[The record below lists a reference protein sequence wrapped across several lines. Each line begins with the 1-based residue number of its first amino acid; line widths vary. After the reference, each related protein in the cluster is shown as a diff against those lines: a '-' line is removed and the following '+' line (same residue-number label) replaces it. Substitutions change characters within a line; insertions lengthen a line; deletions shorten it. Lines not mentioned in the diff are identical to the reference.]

1 MTPRPWLIWDKAA
14 YDRGLSRMGFARAAL
29 LFALLGITPA
39 VAADLPQASS
49 PSSLPTLAADPNAFS
64 PNWSGL
70 YVGGGISASFAKGV
84 KGAVGGEA
92 YAGYDRTFANNLVL
106 GVRASTGYAPYFVS
120 GSPFAGLSY
129 GLAEAKLGY
138 NMGQLTPYVVAGVG
152 VARELAWSGG
162 FANPTD
168 NLNSLFAGPGAAQT
182 FGAVGLGA
190 TYAITNNVKVG
201 IEARVYSPGAAV
213 GY

>member
-1 MTPRPWLIWDKAA
+1 
-14 YDRGLSRMGFARAAL
+14 MGFARAAL
-29 LFALLGITPA
+29 LLLALSASPA
-39 VAADLPQASS
+39 AAADPPQASAS
-49 PSSLPTLAADPNAFS
+49 SSLPTLAADPNAFS
-64 PNWSGL
+64 PDWTGL

-106 GVRASTGYAPYFVS
+106 GVRASTGYAPYFAS
-120 GSPFAGLSY
+120 GSPFNSLAY
-129 GLAEAKLGY
+129 GFAEAKVGY
-138 NMGQLTPYVVAGVG
+138 AMGQLTPYVVAGAG
-152 VARELAWSGG
+152 IARATAWSGG
-162 FANPTD
+162 FTNASD
-168 NLNSLFAGPGAAQT
+168 AVNSLFAGPGAAQT

-201 IEARVYSPGAAV
+201 VEARVYGPGAPI

>member
-1 MTPRPWLIWDKAA
+1 M
-14 YDRGLSRMGFARAAL
+14 GLARAFWLVAL
-29 LFALLGITPA
+29 LSVGPA
-39 VAADLPQASS
+39 AAADLPQQSG

-64 PNWSGL
+64 PNWTGL

-84 KGAVGGEA
+84 KGAAGGEA
-92 YAGYDRTFANNLVL
+92 FAGYDHAFDNNLVL

-120 GSPFAGLSY
+120 GSRFNGLSY

-138 NMGQLTPYVVAGVG
+138 AMGQLTPYVVAGVG
-152 VARELAWSGG
+152 VARATAWSGG

-201 IEARVYSPGAAV
+201 IEARMYSPGAAI
-213 GY
+213 GN